1 MEMELLMKTLGE
13 PMRFK
18 IFSQL
23 LERKHC
29 VRSLSKKLGITES
42 AVSQHLKMLR
52 AAGLV
57 YGERCG
63 YHIHYF
69 PAQDALDFLAASF
82 AAMREQSLELDR
94 DPNVCNC
101 EFRRKQAGAE
111 PDGRPEAGPEPDAV
125 TDDGREPA
133 GVPDDGR
140 EPAGVP
146 DDGREPAGEATHGAE
161 NAGRRGGKKHEH
173 HC

>member
-1 MEMELLMKTLGE
+1 MELELLMKTLGE
-13 PMRFK
+13 PTRFK
-18 IFSQL
+18 IYSQL

-52 AAGLV
+52 EAGLV

-69 PAQDALDFLAASF
+69 PAQDALDCLAASF
-82 AAMREQSLELDR
+82 AAMREQSLALDR

-101 EFRRKQAGAE
+101 EFRRKQVGVE
-111 PDGRPEAGPEPDAV
+111 PDGRPESSAQAGAGPV
-125 TDDGREPA
+125 GTG
-133 GVPDDGR
+133 
-140 EPAGVP
+140 
-146 DDGREPAGEATHGAE
+146 
-161 NAGRRGGKKHEH
+161 AGRKTGSGVGKTGQTGGKKHEH
-173 HC
+173 SC